1 MMEINDPDFRRDNP
15 DIWVQAA
22 FQALD
27 KAKEMRLK
35 EPIGEAIE
43 RTGYKEAARNG
54 QMIHSQKCEVVN
66 GWGVPAR
73 ICENLKAIRRTKAV
87 KLVEDFASAPKEAWC
102 LVLSADKGAGKSTA
116 AAFWLMEQVH
126 WRHYPESRSSGH
138 ARAGWSPPQRWWS
151 GTKLARTNGYS
162 SDFEKMI
169 KIDSMVIDDLG
180 IEYLDKNG
188 NFLQRFDE
196 LMDERY
202 SNFRKTIITTNLNAE
217 DFKSRYGERVADR
230 IREGFNHGG
239 AFMELSDKS
248 LRSVK

>member
-1 MMEINDPDFRRDNP
+1 MEINDPDFRRDNP

-35 EPIGEAIE
+35 EPVGEVIE
-43 RTGYKEAARNG
+43 KTGYKEAARNG
-54 QMIHSQKCEVVN
+54 QMIRAQKCEVVN
-66 GWGVPAR
+66 EWGVPAR

-87 KLVEDFASAPKEAWC
+87 KLVEDFSSTTKEGWC

-116 AAFWLMEQVH
+116 AAFWLMEQVS
-126 WRHYPESRSSGH
+126 WRHYPEGRSSGH
-138 ARAGWSPPQRWWS
+138 ARANWSPPQRWWS
-151 GTKLARTNGYS
+151 GTRLARTNGYS

-169 KIDSMVIDDLG
+169 KVDSMVIDDLG

-202 SNFRKTIITTNLNAE
+202 SNFRKTVITTNLNAE

-248 LRSVK
+248 LRSTE